1 MSTLERRICT
11 VLEEFRWGE
20 TLAPELR
27 ERIER
32 HVKEAGREPAKDDGQ
47 LYLQWLRL

>member
-1 MSTLERRICT
+1 MGDTARRICT
-11 VLEEFRWGE
+11 ALREFRWGE

-27 ERIER
+27 ERLER
-32 HVKEAGREPAKDDGQ
+32 EVSEAGRAPEKEDGQ

>member
-1 MSTLERRICT
+1 MSNTERRICT
-11 VLEEFRWGE
+11 ALEEFKWGE

-27 ERIER
+27 DRLEREVR
-32 HVKEAGREPAKDDGQ
+32 EAGREPSKDDGQ